1 MAKTALPLTVLG
13 NPSSA
18 ASYAAGQDLE
28 PGALRDAG
36 LIPAL
41 VAAGREVRDA
51 GDLPQQI
58 WRPDPVS
65 PRAQNVSAVVENLS
79 LLRRRLTAILRNGT
93 DALVLGGNCTGVLAC
108 VAALRDVEKS
118 APALL
123 YIDRHL
129 DCNTPDSTADGALDW
144 MGMAHGFNLPGT
156 IDAVCDVLGPR
167 PLLEPGRVAFLGVD
181 FDVTTEWERR
191 QVQERSLFV
200 VSAQQ
205 LSRRPAEAASEALDG
220 LPDGP
225 LVVHVDVDVLD
236 FIDAPLAEN
245 TDARNVGPSL
255 NDLRMALDEV
265 KRRGGARIMSIGE
278 LNPTRSA
285 GAPDVIANFVAALAA
300 ALAAD

>member
-1 MAKTALPLTVLG
+1 MGP
-13 NPSSA
+13 
-18 ASYAAGQDLE
+18 
-28 PGALRDAG
+28 
-36 LIPAL
+36 
-41 VAAGREVRDA
+41 
-51 GDLPQQI
+51 
-58 WRPDPVS
+58 
-65 PRAQNVSAVVENLS
+65 
-79 LLRRRLTAILRNGT
+79 
-93 DALVLGGNCTGVLAC
+93 
-108 VAALRDVEKS
+108 
-118 APALL
+118 
-123 YIDRHL
+123 
-129 DCNTPDSTADGALDW
+129 TPDSTADGALDW

-156 IDAVCDVLGPR
+156 IDAVGEVLGPR

-220 LPDGP
+220 LPGGP

-255 NDLRMALDEV
+255 NDLRLALDGV

-285 GAPDVIANFVAALAA
+285 GAPDAIANFVAALAA